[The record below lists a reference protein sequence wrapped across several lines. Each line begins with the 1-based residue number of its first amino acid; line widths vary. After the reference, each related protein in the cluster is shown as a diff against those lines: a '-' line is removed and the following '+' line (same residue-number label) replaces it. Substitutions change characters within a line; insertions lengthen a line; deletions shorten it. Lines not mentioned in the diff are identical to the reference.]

1 MSKEKI
7 PKKKRSLATCSEHF
21 GMSCAASRCQTSQ
34 FVKSIHNSSPISL
47 GSPCRLPCYPREDR
61 CGSKVLWDPDGT
73 FLTIRFGLPLE
84 NDPLPVCDTNVSSS
98 ASNETT
104 PPNENLKN
112 TFSFCPRIS
121 LSWFKWKAN
130 VLCLLASESWAHAFK
145 KKIKNYWKCDEAMT
159 VLIILQHFFQGKPL
173 AHSIFVYHVLPIK
186 SQIFSAQIKLA
197 GRRMCGYRLW
207 FSSALIHFKPV
218 LSCLLDALLVSW
230 PYWSFSLKLW

>member
-1 MSKEKI
+1 MSY
-7 PKKKRSLATCSEHF
+7 
-21 GMSCAASRCQTSQ
+21 AASRCQTSQ

-47 GSPCRLPCYPREDR
+47 ASPCRLPCYPREDR

-112 TFSFCPRIS
+112 TFSVCPRIS

-130 VLCLLASESWAHAFK
+130 VLCLLASESCSTCIWK
-145 KKIKNYWKCDEAMT
+145 KKRLEIWWGNDCVNYIT
-159 VLIILQHFFQGKPL
+159 TFFSGKPL

-207 FSSALIHFKPV
+207 FSLALIHFKPM